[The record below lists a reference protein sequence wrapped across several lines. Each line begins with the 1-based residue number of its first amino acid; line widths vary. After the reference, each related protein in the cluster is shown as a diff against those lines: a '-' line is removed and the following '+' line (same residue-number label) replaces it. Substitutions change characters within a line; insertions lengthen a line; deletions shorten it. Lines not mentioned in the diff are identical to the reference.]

1 MLNTEQVSSYFTK
14 ENEWSQFC
22 LQNGN
27 FLQAEYYLKTWN
39 NRVNNLDAGY
49 IYESKPVM
57 LLAALYI
64 QRDNFQ
70 LAIKFLKATLE
81 SDWKS
86 TTANLL
92 MGIIYDKL
100 DRPGLSRKHFAIVK
114 CKKLR
119 ELNLLPPKS
128 TQPKNF
134 RTVQME
140 YKVEIVDF
148 KNIMSKD

>member
-1 MLNTEQVSSYFTK
+1 
-14 ENEWSQFC
+14 
-22 LQNGN
+22 
-27 FLQAEYYLKTWN
+27 
-39 NRVNNLDAGY
+39 
-49 IYESKPVM
+49 M

-64 QRDNFQ
+64 QRSNFEE
-70 LAIKFLKATLE
+70 AIKLLKISLDV
-81 SDWKS
+81 DWKNTS
-86 TTANLL
+86 SNLL

-134 RTVQME
+134 RTLQME

-148 KNIMSKD
+148 KNIMSKDQQLSFDQSDVIYYDFIDELIQNYIYDLADFSLDYIKDKTTTRFLMTQAKIRVQ